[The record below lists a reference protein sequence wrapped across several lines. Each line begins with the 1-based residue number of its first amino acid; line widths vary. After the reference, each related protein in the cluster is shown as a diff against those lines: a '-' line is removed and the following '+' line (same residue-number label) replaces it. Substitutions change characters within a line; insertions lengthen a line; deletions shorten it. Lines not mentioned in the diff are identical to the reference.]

1 MGTHPIFE
9 SDFDCLTEIKMVTT
23 SAKSSAEKLTAK
35 AVGREFVRQ
44 YYTMLAKEPRFLH
57 RFYGSSSEMMHG
69 NKDDQFPA
77 VGQSKIREK
86 IKSLNFKDCHTKV
99 AQLDAFLTIGN
110 GICIQVAGEISN
122 NQEPLR
128 RFMQTFVLGP
138 QERDG
143 AEPGTSFYVHND
155 IFRYQDDI
163 FDDPVE
169 PVESMQK
176 GYEPVS
182 VAVEPVPVVGTTMP
196 QDNGDA
202 APVGYYQ
209 TMTQQPESVSPALL
223 AEVPV
228 INNTGLQ
235 VDVTP
240 TLVPELGQ
248 PEPQLHEVAVPEPEV
263 ENVEPV
269 EPVQPVEIVQEP
281 VQEEEPLQ
289 TEPEVT
295 AEVVSPAVEEKIAT
309 PTAQQSSAP
318 MSWAA
323 RMRAQAQGGGAPP
336 PQQPPAQ
343 PVQPAPV
350 KAAPKPAPPVE
361 NGNQPPVEPEL
372 SQVTQREHQNNHNR
386 YRGDNKGHYEN
397 DRPPRREY
405 NDDKQQIFV
414 GGLPSNMTEQD
425 IRDTFSK
432 FGEVR
437 HVRINT
443 GSTGRPGAGFGFVTF
458 SKESEAREALNSK
471 DNIYFKNL
479 QLNIEEKKTREKRN
493 ENRGDGFRANG
504 REGYKGRDGPR
515 GPREGGYRQR
525 EQQGGPGG
533 RGQDRRESNRGRPK
547 F

>member
-57 RFYGSSSEMMHG
+57 RFYGSQSEMMHG
-69 NKDDQFPA
+69 NKEQITPA
-77 VGQSKIREK
+77 VGQVKIREK
-86 IKSLNFKDCHTKV
+86 IKFLNFKDCHTKV
-99 AQLDAFLTIGN
+99 AQLDAFVTIGS

-163 FDDPVE
+163 FDDS
-169 PVESMQK
+169 VESMQK

-182 VAVEPVPVVGTTMP
+182 VAAESVPVVGFTMP

-209 TMTQQPESVSPALL
+209 TMTQEPEPDSPALFGSFCF
-223 AEVPV
+223 
-228 INNTGLQ
+228 NDTGLP

-248 PEPQLHEVAVPEPEV
+248 PEPHVHEVAVPEPEV

-269 EPVQPVEIVQEP
+269 EPVQPVEVVQEP

-289 TEPEVT
+289 TQPEVP
-295 AEVVSPAVEEKIAT
+295 ESSSEWEFFKIKCLNMM
-309 PTAQQSSAP
+309 PSSL
-318 MSWAA
+318 
-323 RMRAQAQGGGAPP
+323 
-336 PQQPPAQ
+336 
-343 PVQPAPV
+343 
-350 KAAPKPAPPVE
+350 
-361 NGNQPPVEPEL
+361 NL
-372 SQVTQREHQNNHNR
+372 
-386 YRGDNKGHYEN
+386 
-397 DRPPRREY
+397 
-405 NDDKQQIFV
+405 
-414 GGLPSNMTEQD
+414 
-425 IRDTFSK
+425 DTF
-432 FGEVR
+432 R
-437 HVRINT
+437 T
-443 GSTGRPGAGFGFVTF
+443 G
-458 SKESEAREALNSK
+458 
-471 DNIYFKNL
+471 
-479 QLNIEEKKTREKRN
+479 KRN
-493 ENRGDGFRANG
+493 RFIITIRNNG
-504 REGYKGRDGPR
+504 LE
-515 GPREGGYRQR
+515 QR
-525 EQQGGPGG
+525 FVETYVALI
-533 RGQDRRESNRGRPK
+533 DKILTMECSNRKCRRKCTLKLKLDDNDFEIGKRGKKNAGYLKQNLNTEDFIKSKWPSFFVLNEAETFK
-547 F
+547 KHF